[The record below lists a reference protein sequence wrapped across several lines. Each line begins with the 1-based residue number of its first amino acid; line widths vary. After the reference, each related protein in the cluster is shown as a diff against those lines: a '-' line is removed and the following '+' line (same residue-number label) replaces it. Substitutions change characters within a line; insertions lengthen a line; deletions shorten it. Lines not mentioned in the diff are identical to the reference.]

1 MMSRELEEWV
11 ERKEE
16 GRRSEGSEGQ
26 TP

>member
-1 MMSRELEEWV
+1 MSRELEEWV